1 MELRHTNRFYMV
13 RRLAAL
19 VGGLRAPTLRF
30 HFGISG
36 RGSAPLRIAP
46 YVPAFSLRLLAY
58 LLTETRRKPRKLYRI
73 SGELL
78 PRTAARQNLSLIHI

>member
-1 MELRHTNRFYMV
+1 MFATAAPSGRQCEGSENLELRHTNRFYMV

-36 RGSAPLRIAP
+36 RGSAPLR
-46 YVPAFSLRLLAY
+46 SLRACVLAALAR
-58 LLTETRRKPRKLYRI
+58 LLTD
-73 SGELL
+73 G
-78 PRTAARQNLSLIHI
+78 N